1 MLLFAPA
8 GLTLLEAQAVWR
20 QTERPE
26 FWGELEAVR
35 RGQVFFVEPV
45 YFYRP
50 GPRVV
55 DGVGMLAEI
64 FDPEAFIDTSPPN
77 SWTPFVE

>member
-1 MLLFAPA
+1 LWEE
-8 GLTLLEAQAVWR
+8 LT
-20 QTERPE
+20 
-26 FWGELEAVR
+26 AVR

-50 GPRVV
+50 GPRFV

-64 FDPEAFIDTSPPN
+64 FDPEGFVDTSPPG
-77 SWTPFVE
+77 SWTPLVD